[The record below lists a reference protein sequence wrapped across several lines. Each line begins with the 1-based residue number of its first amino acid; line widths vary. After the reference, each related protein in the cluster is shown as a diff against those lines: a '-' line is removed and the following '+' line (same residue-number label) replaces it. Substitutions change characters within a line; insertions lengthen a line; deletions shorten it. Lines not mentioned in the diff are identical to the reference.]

1 MNAIVRLCLR
11 DDSCNHL
18 CLRHGHLSQHKRL
31 CLRRLILRRRQRLRR
46 RGRRASC
53 RLWSASVSPSS
64 SPITIII
71 IAVTEGRQTDRKAVA
86 VSQETSSAAER
97 TARPVCLSHAG
108 ILSKRLN
115 ILSHFFSPVGLPH
128 HSNFPYQTS
137 CQYSDGD
144 PLTGELN
151 AGGTKKQFGTN
162 NLFYC

>member
-1 MNAIVRLCLR
+1 MFTT
-11 DDSCNHL
+11 
-18 CLRHGHLSQHKRL
+18 
-31 CLRRLILRRRQRLRR
+31 
-46 RGRRASC
+46 
-53 RLWSASVSPSS
+53 WSSVPTQTSVSSPTHSATASTTAETRPTSFLPSVVS
-64 SPITIII
+64 LCISIIITIII